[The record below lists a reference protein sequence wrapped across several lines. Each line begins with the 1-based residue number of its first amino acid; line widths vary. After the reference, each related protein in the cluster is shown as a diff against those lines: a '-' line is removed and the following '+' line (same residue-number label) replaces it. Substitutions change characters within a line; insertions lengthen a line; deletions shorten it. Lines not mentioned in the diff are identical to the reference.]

1 MGDCTDQMAEM
12 LDNAEDTSAVGRRLR
27 AGARLEAAFPEGG
40 DVVAL
45 LREYAVNMVEGLSQA
60 IRALAFEVDEL
71 ATVHHRLAAEVEHLS
86 GQLAAL
92 EHTCTGRVDP

>member
-1 MGDCTDQMAEM
+1 VGDCTEQMAEM
-12 LDNAEDTSAVGRRLR
+12 LDDAAGASAVGRRLR
-27 AGARLEAAFPEGG
+27 AGAALEGAFPEGG

-45 LREYAVNMVEGLSQA
+45 LREYALNMVEGLGQA

-86 GQLAAL
+86 GRLAAL
-92 EHTCTGRVDP
+92 ERT